1 MSTPSRTAIRRLA
14 GARVVSVTGSEAAW
28 IALLV
33 AIYAETH
40 STVWMSAALFVG
52 VAGAGIFAPILG
64 ALGDRTDRRR
74 LMIGSELAAAAV
86 AAAMALTTGNPVAL
100 IVLAFISEAAQ
111 SPYFSA
117 STAAVPNLVEPGEMA
132 WANSTIA
139 IGRNVGSL
147 AGPALGGAISGFFD
161 PSVVFAGN
169 AVCFAGSA
177 LVVRTVHG
185 NFADPERAGAEE
197 HEGLRAGFRFILS
210 EPVLRLVTLAWVVLL
225 LLLGPVL
232 VAELPLAH
240 SFGVGSTG
248 YGFLAAC
255 WGGGAIAGSFLG
267 RRLAVTRERATMIGG
282 CAIIGAG
289 FALIAVA
296 PIFALALAG
305 MACAGVAEGSV
316 TVCEQGIMQRR
327 TPDEVRS
334 RAMAAAEAAQ
344 FTAFALSFPA
354 AGLLIDVLG
363 VRGVY
368 GLAAAGCALAA
379 LVLVAAMR
387 ALARSGG
394 DQPATPAT
402 GAAQA

>member
-1 MSTPSRTAIRRLA
+1 MSTPPRTAIRRLA
-14 GARVVSVTGSEAAW
+14 SARVVSVTGSEAAW
-28 IALLV
+28 IALMV

-52 VAGAGIFAPILG
+52 VAASGIFAPILG

-74 LMIGSELAAAAV
+74 LMIASELAAAVV
-86 AAAMALTTGNPVAL
+86 AIAMALTTGNPAALVA
-100 IVLAFISEAAQ
+100 LAFISEAAQ

-117 STAAVPNLVEPGEMA
+117 STAAVPNLVEAGEVA

-147 AGPALGGAISGFFD
+147 AGPAIGGAISGVFD
-161 PSVVFAGN
+161 PSVVFAAN

-177 LVVRTVHG
+177 LVVWTVRG
-185 NFADPERAGAEE
+185 NFADPERPQSEQ
-197 HEGLRAGFRFILS
+197 HEGLRAGFRFILT

-232 VAELPLAH
+232 VAELPLAR

-248 YGFLAAC
+248 YGILAAC

-267 RRLAVTRERATMIGG
+267 RRLATTRERATMIVG
-282 CAIIGAG
+282 CLIIGAG
-289 FALIAVA
+289 FALIAVS
-296 PIFALALAG
+296 PVFVLVLIG
-305 MACAGVAEGSV
+305 MACAGMAEGSV

-354 AGLLIDVLG
+354 AGFLIDVLG

-368 GLAAAGCALAA
+368 GMAAAGCALAA
-379 LVLVAAMR
+379 VVLVVAMR
-387 ALARSGG
+387 ELARRGG

>member
-1 MSTPSRTAIRRLA
+1 MSTPPRTAIRRLA
-14 GARVVSVTGSEAAW
+14 SARVVSVTGSEAAW
-28 IALLV
+28 IALMV

-52 VAGAGIFAPILG
+52 VAASGIFAPILG

-74 LMIGSELAAAAV
+74 LMIASELAAAVV
-86 AAAMALTTGNPVAL
+86 AIAMALTTGNPAALVA
-100 IVLAFISEAAQ
+100 LAFISEAAQ

-117 STAAVPNLVEPGEMA
+117 STAAVPNLVEAGEVA

-147 AGPALGGAISGFFD
+147 AGPAIGGAISGVFD
-161 PSVVFAGN
+161 PSVVFAAN

-177 LVVRTVHG
+177 LVVRTVRG
-185 NFADPERAGAEE
+185 NFADPERPQSEQ
-197 HEGLRAGFRFILS
+197 HEGLRAGFRFILT

-232 VAELPLAH
+232 VAELPLAR

-248 YGFLAAC
+248 YGILAAC

-267 RRLAVTRERATMIGG
+267 RRLATTRERATMIVG
-282 CAIIGAG
+282 CLIIGAG
-289 FALIAVA
+289 FALIAVS
-296 PIFALALAG
+296 PVFVLVLIG
-305 MACAGVAEGSV
+305 MACAGMAEGSV

-354 AGLLIDVLG
+354 AGFLIDVLG

-368 GLAAAGCALAA
+368 GMAAAGCALAA
-379 LVLVAAMR
+379 VVLVVAMR
-387 ALARSGG
+387 ELARRGG

>member
-1 MSTPSRTAIRRLA
+1 MSTPPRTAIRRLA
-14 GARVVSVTGSEAAW
+14 SARVVSVTGSEAAW
-28 IALLV
+28 IALMV

-52 VAGAGIFAPILG
+52 VAASGIFAPILG

-74 LMIGSELAAAAV
+74 LMIASELAAAVVAV
-86 AAAMALTTGNPVAL
+86 AMALTTGNPAALVA
-100 IVLAFISEAAQ
+100 LAFISEAAQ

-117 STAAVPNLVEPGEMA
+117 STAAVPNLVEAGEVA

-147 AGPALGGAISGFFD
+147 AGPAIGGAISGVFD
-161 PSVVFAGN
+161 PSVVFAAN

-177 LVVRTVHG
+177 LVVWTVRG
-185 NFADPERAGAEE
+185 NFADPERPQSEQ
-197 HEGLRAGFRFILS
+197 HEGLRAGFRFILT

-232 VAELPLAH
+232 VAELPLAR

-248 YGFLAAC
+248 YGILAAC

-267 RRLAVTRERATMIGG
+267 RRLATTRERATMIVG
-282 CAIIGAG
+282 CLIIGAG
-289 FALIAVA
+289 FALIAVS
-296 PIFALALAG
+296 PVFVLVLIG
-305 MACAGVAEGSV
+305 MACAGMAEGSV

-354 AGLLIDVLG
+354 AGFLIDVLG

-368 GLAAAGCALAA
+368 GMAAAGCALAA
-379 LVLVAAMR
+379 VVLVVAMR
-387 ALARSGG
+387 ELARRGG

>member
-1 MSTPSRTAIRRLA
+1 MSTPPRTAIRRLA
-14 GARVVSVTGSEAAW
+14 SARVVSVTGSEAAW
-28 IALLV
+28 IALMV

-52 VAGAGIFAPILG
+52 VAASGIFAPILG

-74 LMIGSELAAAAV
+74 LMIASELAAAVV
-86 AAAMALTTGNPVAL
+86 AIAMALATGNPAALVA
-100 IVLAFISEAAQ
+100 LAFISEAAQ

-117 STAAVPNLVEPGEMA
+117 STAAVPNLVEAGEVA

-147 AGPALGGAISGFFD
+147 AGPAIGGAISGVFD
-161 PSVVFAGN
+161 PSVVFAAN

-177 LVVRTVHG
+177 LVVWTVRG
-185 NFADPERAGAEE
+185 NFADPERPQSEQ
-197 HEGLRAGFRFILS
+197 HEGLRAGFRFILT

-232 VAELPLAH
+232 VAELPLAR

-248 YGFLAAC
+248 YGILAAC

-267 RRLAVTRERATMIGG
+267 RRLATTRERATMIVG
-282 CAIIGAG
+282 CLIIGAG
-289 FALIAVA
+289 FALIAVS
-296 PIFALALAG
+296 PVFVLVLIG
-305 MACAGVAEGSV
+305 MACAGMAEGSV

-354 AGLLIDVLG
+354 AGFLIDVLG

-368 GLAAAGCALAA
+368 GMAAAGCALAA
-379 LVLVAAMR
+379 VVLVVAMR
-387 ALARSGG
+387 ELARRGG

>member
-1 MSTPSRTAIRRLA
+1 MLTPPRTAIRRLA

-52 VAGAGIFAPILG
+52 VAGSGIFAPILG

-74 LMIGSELAAAAV
+74 VMIGSELAAAAV
-86 AAAMALTTGNPVAL
+86 AVAMALTTGNPAAL
-100 IVLAFISEAAQ
+100 IALAFVSEAAQ

-117 STAAVPNLVEPGEMA
+117 STAAVPNLVEPGEVA

-139 IGRNVGSL
+139 IGRNAGSL

-169 AVCFAGSA
+169 AVCFTGSA
-177 LVVRTVHG
+177 LVVWTVRG
-185 NFADPERAGAEE
+185 SFADPKRADDE

-210 EPVLRLVTLAWVVLL
+210 EPVLRLVTLAWIVLL

-267 RRLAVTRERATMIGG
+267 RRLALTRERSTMIGG
-282 CAIIGAG
+282 CLIIGAG

-296 PIFALALAG
+296 PVFALALAG
-305 MACAGVAEGSV
+305 MACAGMAEGSV

-327 TPDEVRS
+327 TPDAVRS

-368 GLAAAGCALAA
+368 VLAAAGCGLAA
-379 LVLVAAMR
+379 VVLVAAMR
-387 ALARSGG
+387 VLARSGG

>member
-1 MSTPSRTAIRRLA
+1 MSTPPRTAIRRLA
-14 GARVVSVTGSEAAW
+14 SARVVSVTGSEAAW
-28 IALLV
+28 IALMV

-52 VAGAGIFAPILG
+52 VAASGIFAPILG

-74 LMIGSELAAAAV
+74 LMIASELAAAVVAV
-86 AAAMALTTGNPVAL
+86 AMALTTGNPAALVA
-100 IVLAFISEAAQ
+100 LAFISEASQ

-117 STAAVPNLVEPGEMA
+117 STAAVPNLVEAGEVA

-147 AGPALGGAISGFFD
+147 AGPAIGGAISGVFD
-161 PSVVFAGN
+161 PSVVFAAN

-177 LVVRTVHG
+177 LVVWTVRG
-185 NFADPERAGAEE
+185 NFADPERPQSEQ
-197 HEGLRAGFRFILS
+197 HEGLRAGFRFILT

-232 VAELPLAH
+232 VAELPLAR

-248 YGFLAAC
+248 YGILAAC

-267 RRLAVTRERATMIGG
+267 RRLATTRERATMIVG
-282 CAIIGAG
+282 CLIIGAG
-289 FALIAVA
+289 FALIAVS
-296 PIFALALAG
+296 PVFVLVLIG
-305 MACAGVAEGSV
+305 MACAGMAEGSV

-354 AGLLIDVLG
+354 AGFLIDVLG

-368 GLAAAGCALAA
+368 GMAAAGCALAA
-379 LVLVAAMR
+379 VVLVVAMR
-387 ALARSGG
+387 ELARRGG